1 MLRVVPALSEGQNG
15 DPPKPD
21 KRQRPRPERALS
33 EPESGRL
40 RVLLR
45 NLRGAYGGWDV
56 LAAVLGVTDDYL
68 HAVNGQRAAG
78 SHRLVMLAAK
88 AGGLS
93 VEQALAG
100 KLPSADVC
108 PTCGAVRGA
117 S

>member
-1 MLRVVPALSEGQNG
+1 
-15 DPPKPD
+15 
-21 KRQRPRPERALS
+21 
-33 EPESGRL
+33 
-40 RVLLR
+40 
-45 NLRGAYGGWDV
+45 
-56 LAAVLGVTDDYL
+56 VTDDYL

-88 AGGLS
+88 AAGLS

-100 KLPSADVC
+100 KLATADVC